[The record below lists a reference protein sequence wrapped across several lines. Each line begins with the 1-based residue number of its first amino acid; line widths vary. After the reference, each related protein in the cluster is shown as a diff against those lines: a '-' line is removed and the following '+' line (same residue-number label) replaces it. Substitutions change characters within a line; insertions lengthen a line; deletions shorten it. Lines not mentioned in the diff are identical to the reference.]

1 MGNKKGLS
9 FLAKPLFL
17 LVVLGAGLEPAHL
30 AARDFKSLVSTN
42 FTIRALGITASAFF
56 KIRTLEFYCLE
67 AEVGIEPA

>member
-30 AARDFKSLVSTN
+30 AARDFKSELLV
-42 FTIRALGITASAFF
+42 FLGC
-56 KIRTLEFYCLE
+56 FYLFLVVLKHGVILCLLF
-67 AEVGIEPA
+67 